1 MPERRPNAQRTRETR
16 GKILWAARQL
26 FAEKGYAAASTPAIV
41 AAAKVTRGAMY
52 HHFADKA
59 AVFAGVVNAELADVG
74 QRMSKAALTNPD
86 PVEQLILGGEAY
98 VLAMAE
104 PGRRRIL
111 LVEGATVLGMERIEA
126 LRAQHLKVK
135 LEAGLR
141 QIVAAGIVPELPVA
155 PLADLLAAL
164 FDRVALTADRESFT
178 GYRLALRALIGGLKT
193 PPPASGDFVLA

>member
-41 AAAKVTRGAMY
+41 AAARVTRGAMY
-52 HHFADKA
+52 HHFPDKA
-59 AVFAGVVNAELADVG
+59 AVFAGVVAAELADVG
-74 QRMSKAALTNPD
+74 QRMSRAAQSNPD

-111 LVEGATVLGMERIEA
+111 LVEGASVLGTERIEA
-126 LRAQHLKVK
+126 LRGQHLKVR
-135 LEAGLR
+135 LETGLR
-141 QIVAAGIVPELPVA
+141 QIVAAGIVPELPIV
-155 PLADLLAAL
+155 PLADLLTAL
-164 FDRVALTADRESFT
+164 FDRVALTADRETFT
-178 GYRLALRALIGGLKT
+178 GYRLALRALVGGLKV
-193 PPPASGDFVLA
+193 PPPAAGDFVLG

>member
-1 MPERRPNAQRTRETR
+1 MTERRPNAQRTRETR
-16 GKILWAARQL
+16 GRILWAARNL
-26 FAEKGYAAASTPAIV
+26 FAEKGYAASSTPAIV

-52 HHFADKA
+52 HHFPDKA
-59 AVFAGVVNAELADVG
+59 AVFAAVVGIELADVG

-98 VLAMAE
+98 VVAMAE

-111 LVEGATVLGMERIEA
+111 LIEGPAVLGAERMEA
-126 LRAQHLKVK
+126 MRAQHLKSR
-135 LEAGLR
+135 LDAGLR
-141 QIVAAGIVPELPVA
+141 QVVAAGIVPELPVG

-164 FDRVALTADRESFT
+164 FDRVALTADRENFT

-193 PPPASGDFVLA
+193 PPAAAGDFVLI

>member
-1 MPERRPNAQRTRETR
+1 MTERRPNAQRSRETR
-16 GKILWAARQL
+16 GKVLWAARQL

-59 AVFAGVVNAELADVG
+59 AVFAGVVGAELADVG
-74 QRMSKAALTNPD
+74 QRMAKAAQTNPD

-111 LVEGATVLGMERIEA
+111 LIEGAAVLGAERIEA
-126 LRAQHLKVK
+126 LRAQHLRTR

-141 QIVAAGIVPELPVA
+141 QIVAAGIMPDLPIA
-155 PLADLLAAL
+155 ATADLLTAL

-178 GYRLALRALIGGLKT
+178 SYRLALRALIGGLKL

>member
-1 MPERRPNAQRTRETR
+1 MA
-16 GKILWAARQL
+16 
-26 FAEKGYAAASTPAIV
+26 
-41 AAAKVTRGAMY
+41 
-52 HHFADKA
+52 
-59 AVFAGVVNAELADVG
+59 
-74 QRMSKAALTNPD
+74 KAALTHAD

-111 LVEGATVLGMERIEA
+111 LIEGATVLGTVRIEA
-126 LRAQHLKVK
+126 LRSQHLKTR
-135 LEAGLR
+135 LETGLR
-141 QIVAAGIVPELPVA
+141 QIAAAGIVPDLPIG

-193 PPPASGDFVLA
+193 PPPAAGDFVLV

>member
-16 GKILWAARQL
+16 GRILWAARNL

-41 AAAKVTRGAMY
+41 AGAKVTRGAMY
-52 HHFADKA
+52 HHFPDKA

-74 QRMSKAALTNPD
+74 QRMAKAAQTNPD

-111 LVEGATVLGMERIEA
+111 LIEGASVLGTERIEA
-126 LRAQHLKVK
+126 LRGQHLKTR
-135 LEAGLR
+135 LESGLR
-141 QIVAAGIVPELPVA
+141 QIVAAGVVPELPIG

-164 FDRVALTADRESFT
+164 FDRIALTADRENFA
-178 GYRLALRALIGGLKT
+178 GYRLALRALVGGLKI

>member
-41 AAAKVTRGAMY
+41 TAAKVTRGAMY

-74 QRMSKAALTNPD
+74 QRMSKAAQTNPD

-111 LVEGATVLGMERIEA
+111 LVEGASVLGTERIEA

-141 QIVAAGIVPELPVA
+141 QIVAAGIVPELPIA

-193 PPPASGDFVLA
+193 PPPASGDFILG

>member
-1 MPERRPNAQRTRETR
+1 MPERRPNAQRSRETR
-16 GKILWAARQL
+16 GKILWAARNL
-26 FAEKGYAAASTPAIV
+26 FAEKGYAVASTPAIV

-52 HHFADKA
+52 HHFPDKA

-74 QRMSKAALTNPD
+74 QRMAKAAQSNPD

-111 LVEGATVLGMERIEA
+111 LIEGASVLGTERMDA
-126 LRAQHLKVK
+126 LRGQHLKAK

-141 QIVAAGIVPELPVA
+141 QIAAAGIVPELPIP
-155 PLADLLAAL
+155 PLADLLAAM
-164 FDRVALTADRESFT
+164 FDRIALTADRESFT

>member
-1 MPERRPNAQRTRETR
+1 MTERRPNAQRTRETR

-41 AAAKVTRGAMY
+41 TAAKVTRGAMY
-52 HHFADKA
+52 HHFPDKA

-74 QRMSKAALTNPD
+74 QRMAKAALNNAD

-98 VLAMAE
+98 VVAMAE

-111 LVEGATVLGMERIEA
+111 LVEGASVLGAERIEA

-141 QIVAAGIVPELPVA
+141 QIVAAGIVPELPIV
-155 PLADLLAAL
+155 PLADLLTAL
-164 FDRVALTADRESFT
+164 FDRVALTANAETFT
-178 GYRLALRALIGGLKT
+178 SYRLALRALIGGLKL
-193 PPPASGDFVLA
+193 PPPAAGDFVLG

>member
-16 GKILWAARQL
+16 GKILWAARNL
-26 FAEKGYAAASTPAIV
+26 FAQKGYAAASTPAIV

-52 HHFADKA
+52 HHFPDKT

-74 QRMSKAALTNPD
+74 QRMAKAALTHAD

-111 LVEGATVLGMERIEA
+111 LVEGAAVLGTERIEA
-126 LRAQHLKVK
+126 LRGQHLKTR
-135 LEAGLR
+135 LETGLR
-141 QIVAAGIVPELPVA
+141 QIMAAGIVPDLPVA

-164 FDRVALTADRESFT
+164 FDRVALTADRETFT
-178 GYRLALRALIGGLKT
+178 GYRLALRGLLGGLKT
-193 PPPASGDFVLA
+193 PPPAAGDFVIV

>member
-1 MPERRPNAQRTRETR
+1 MPERRPNAQRSRETR

-41 AAAKVTRGAMY
+41 TAAKVTRGAMY
-52 HHFADKA
+52 HHFPDKA

-74 QRMSKAALTNPD
+74 QRMGKASQTNPD

-111 LVEGATVLGMERIEA
+111 LVEGASVLGTERIEA
-126 LRAQHLKVK
+126 LRGQHLKAK

-164 FDRVALTADRESFT
+164 FDRVALTADRESFP
-178 GYRLALRALIGGLKT
+178 GYRLALRALIGGLKL
-193 PPPASGDFVLA
+193 PPPAAGDFVLG